1 MLHTRRLKALIVKES
16 LQILRDPSTIL
27 IAFVLPLVLLF
38 IFGFGVNLDSNR
50 VKIGLVINAQGPDV
64 ASLVKAFTNSRFLD
78 VTVARDRRALE
89 DDLAAGRLRGIV
101 VVPQDFT
108 AEAASADESASIQV
122 IADGSEP
129 NIASFVQNYA
139 QGVLQVWLAYQ
150 AQDRGRDFT
159 DSLIQLEPRYWYNP
173 ELKSRNYLLPGSIAI
188 IMTLIGTLLTALVI
202 AREWERGTMEAM
214 MATPI
219 SITDILMGKLV
230 PYFVL
235 GMGSML
241 LCTAVAIFL
250 YDVPF
255 RGTLPALLAASS
267 VFLVAALGQGL
278 LISSLAKDQFVA
290 SQMALMSAF
299 LPAFMLSGFI
309 YEISAM
315 PAPIQALS
323 HVITARYL
331 VTSLQTIFLT
341 GDIWPLLL
349 SSMGAMAIIGMA
361 FFLLIARKTRKRL
374 D

>member
-1 MLHTRRLKALIVKES
+1 MLHIRRLKALIIKES

-50 VKIGLVINAQGPDV
+50 VKIGLVINSQGTDV

-78 VTVARDRRALE
+78 VTVAQDRRVLE
-89 DDLAAGRLRGIV
+89 DDLTAGRLRGII

-108 AEAASADESASIQV
+108 TEAVLADESASIQV

-139 QGVLQVWLAYQ
+139 QGVLQVWLTYQ
-150 AQDRGRDFT
+150 VQDRGRDFT
-159 DSLIQLEPRYWYNP
+159 DSLIRLEPRYWYNP
-173 ELKSRNYLLPGSIAI
+173 ELKSRNFLLPGSIAI

-230 PYFVL
+230 PYFLL
-235 GMGSML
+235 GMASML

-255 RGTLPALLAASS
+255 RGTLLALIAASS

-315 PAPIQALS
+315 PAPIRALS
-323 HVITARYL
+323 HMIAARYL

-349 SSMGAMAIIGMA
+349 SSMGAMAIIGIA
-361 FFLLIARKTRKRL
+361 FFLLIARKTHKRL

>member
-1 MLHTRRLKALIVKES
+1 MLHTRRLKALIIKES

-27 IAFVLPLVLLF
+27 IAVVLPLVLLF

-50 VKIGLVINAQGPDV
+50 VKIGLIINAQGPDV

-78 VTVARDRRALE
+78 VTITQDRRGLE

-108 AEAASADESASIQV
+108 AEAALADESASIQV

-139 QGVLQVWLAYQ
+139 RGVMQIWLSYQ

-159 DSLIQLEPRYWYNP
+159 RSLIQLEPRYWYNP
-173 ELKSRNYLLPGSIAI
+173 ELKSRNFLIPGSIAI

-219 SITDILMGKLV
+219 TITDILMGKLA

-241 LCTAVAIFL
+241 LCTGVATLF

-255 RGTLPALLAASS
+255 RGTLPALITVSS

-278 LISSLAKDQFVA
+278 LISSVARDQFVA

-315 PAPIQALS
+315 PTPIQALS
-323 HVITARYL
+323 HVIAARYL

-341 GDIWPLLL
+341 GNIWPLLL
-349 SSMGAMAIIGMA
+349 SSMGAMAIIGIV
-361 FFLLIARKTRKRL
+361 FFLLIARKTHKRL

>member
-1 MLHTRRLKALIVKES
+1 MLMRRCKALIIKES
-16 LQILRDPSTIL
+16 LQIIRDPSAIL

-38 IFGFGVNLDSNR
+38 IFGLGVNLDSNR
-50 VKIGLVINAQGPDV
+50 IRVGLVLESQGPDV
-64 ASLVKAFTNSRFLD
+64 VSLTKAFTNSRFFA
-78 VTVARDRRALE
+78 VTIARDRRE
-89 DDLAAGRLRGIV
+89 VENDLVAGRLRGMI

-108 AEAASADESASIQV
+108 AEAALNNQSAGIQV

-129 NIASFVQNYA
+129 NIASFVQGYTR
-139 QGVLQVWLAYQ
+139 GVLQVWLAYQ
-150 AQDRGRDFT
+150 AEDRGREINA
-159 DSLIQLEPRYWYNP
+159 SLIRVEPRFWYNP
-173 ELKSRNYLLPGSIAI
+173 ELKSRNFLVPGSIAL

-219 SITDILMGKLV
+219 SIFAILIGKLA

-241 LCTAVAIFL
+241 LCTSVATLF

-267 VFLVAALGQGL
+267 VFLIAALGQGL

-290 SQMALMSAF
+290 SQIALMSAF

-309 YEISAM
+309 FEISAM
-315 PAPIQALS
+315 PAPIRALT
-323 HVITARYL
+323 HIFAARYL

-349 SSMGAMAIIGMA
+349 SSMAAMAIIGMV
-361 FFLLIARKTRKRL
+361 FFILIARKTRKQL

>member
-1 MLHTRRLKALIVKES
+1 
-16 LQILRDPSTIL
+16 
-27 IAFVLPLVLLF
+27 
-38 IFGFGVNLDSNR
+38 
-50 VKIGLVINAQGPDV
+50 
-64 ASLVKAFTNSRFLD
+64 
-78 VTVARDRRALE
+78 
-89 DDLAAGRLRGIV
+89 
-101 VVPQDFT
+101 
-108 AEAASADESASIQV
+108 
-122 IADGSEP
+122 
-129 NIASFVQNYA
+129 
-139 QGVLQVWLAYQ
+139 
-150 AQDRGRDFT
+150 
-159 DSLIQLEPRYWYNP
+159 
-173 ELKSRNYLLPGSIAI
+173 
-188 IMTLIGTLLTALVI
+188 MTLIGTLLTALVI